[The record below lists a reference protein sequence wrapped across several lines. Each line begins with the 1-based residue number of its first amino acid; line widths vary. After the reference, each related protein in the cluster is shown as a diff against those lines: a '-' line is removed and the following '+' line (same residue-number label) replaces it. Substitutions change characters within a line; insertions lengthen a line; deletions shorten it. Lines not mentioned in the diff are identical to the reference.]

1 MPDTATPRSYP
12 YRITEKLRYCDT
24 DRQGHVNNAIFS
36 TFCESGRVPFL
47 YDPSR
52 GLPPP
57 GSQFVIAQLTLNF
70 IEEINWPGEVE
81 IGTGVARI
89 GRSSLTLNQSIFF
102 EGRVVGT
109 ADSVIVLMDEATRK
123 STPLPDEARKTFEAL
138 MVTAATEDS

>member
-12 YRITEKLRYCDT
+12 CTVTEKLRYCDT

-57 GSQFVIAQLTLNF
+57 GTQFVIARLTLNF

-89 GRSSLTLNQSIFF
+89 GRSSLTLDQGIFF

-138 MVTAATEDS
+138 MTTAANADS

>member
-1 MPDTATPRSYP
+1 MPDTATLRSYP
-12 YRITEKLRYCDT
+12 CTVTEKLRYCDT

-57 GSQFVIAQLTLNF
+57 GTQFVIARLTLNF

-89 GRSSLTLNQSIFF
+89 GRSSLTLNQGIFF

-123 STPLPDEARKTFEAL
+123 STPLPDQARKTFEAL
-138 MVTAATEDS
+138 MATADT

>member
-12 YRITEKLRYCDT
+12 CTVTEKLRYCDT

-57 GSQFVIAQLTLNF
+57 GTQFVIARLTLNF

-89 GRSSLTLNQSIFF
+89 GRSSLTLNQGIFF

-138 MVTAATEDS
+138 MTTAATADS